1 MVTKSVGQI
10 TKWNQTKPYSI
21 FTCTSKFRIKA
32 SLSKIQDCP
41 KRKDLDQSN
50 LSNPQQI
57 AVVEEAT
64 DEGDKDL
71 NIGESQRTVSQ
82 EAEYVERRRGQ
93 TNQDHSDR
101 LKRQTSSYKD
111 QDFVY

>member
-1 MVTKSVGQI
+1 MKSNETLQHFHMHLEISHQGQ
-10 TKWNQTKPYSI
+10 P
-21 FTCTSKFRIKA
+21 
-32 SLSKIQDCP
+32 SKIQDCP